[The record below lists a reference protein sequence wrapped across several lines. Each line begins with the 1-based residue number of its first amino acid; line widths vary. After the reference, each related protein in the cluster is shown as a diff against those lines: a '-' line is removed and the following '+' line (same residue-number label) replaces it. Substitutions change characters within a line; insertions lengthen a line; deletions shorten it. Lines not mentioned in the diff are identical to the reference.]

1 LKLPYE
7 IKRLG
12 SWRCIELFFKKYS
25 YFDLTQMARQWP
37 VCMEKNYMSHE
48 KQFTSH
54 AFLDIKST
62 FFFYI
67 DQTANPLSPP
77 LLFFTSLPSHVMHTP
92 RCILFNFQ
100 SHTQTFQVNIFFQSH
115 DFFFMKILFYTN
127 VISSVINQ
135 YLYQYHM

>member
-67 DQTANPLSPP
+67 DQTANPLSFS
-77 LLFFTSLPSHVMHTP
+77 LLHYRAMSCTHLGAFCLISRVIHKLFRWIYFFNHMIFFLWKYFSTPMLFLLSLT
-92 RCILFNFQ
+92 
-100 SHTQTFQVNIFFQSH
+100 NIF
-115 DFFFMKILFYTN
+115 
-127 VISSVINQ
+127 INIT
-135 YLYQYHM
+135 YHM